1 MFDLLIYVFCRC
13 LTIVMLCND
22 NNHIRAAKL
31 DIKISIMGEGA
42 RLVYVNIVQ
51 DVLTTVV

>member
-31 DIKISIMGEGA
+31 DIKISITGEGA

>member
-22 NNHIRAAKL
+22 NNHIRVAKL
-31 DIKISIMGEGA
+31 DIKISITGEGA

-51 DVLTTVV
+51 GALTTVV